1 MSVLAASDMRPVLQQ
16 VSLVA
21 LLLVAANR
29 ATNAIVKGLLGVGA
43 IGAGCLAYAGL
54 YEVNAFRLRRVD
66 VPVLPA
72 GARPIRV
79 LHISDVHMTP
89 YFRARQRWLS
99 TLGAL
104 EPDLVINT
112 GDNLAHQE
120 AVPFVLGSL
129 GWLLERPG
137 GYVWGSNDYYAPT
150 FKNPLRYFGG
160 PSSRDRRSQQTLPW
174 QDLGRGFKEAGWID
188 LTHTRASLEIKGVR
202 LGFRGTDDPHL
213 GHDHY
218 AEVAGPIN
226 REEVDVAIGVTHA
239 PYRRVI
245 DAMTSD
251 GHDLIMAGHTHGGQV
266 CVPFYGALVTNCDL
280 DTRRA
285 KGLSQHSAGGRT
297 AWMHVS
303 AGVGTSPYAPIRF
316 ACPPE
321 ATLLTLTTINGE
333 TSAA

>member
-1 MSVLAASDMRPVLQQ
+1 
-16 VSLVA
+16 VSAGLTCSLLNVA
-21 LLLVAANR
+21 ENR
-29 ATNAIVKGLLGVGA
+29 ATNAIVKGLLGLGA
-43 IGAGCLAYAGL
+43 AGSGCLAYARL
-54 YEVNAFRLRRVD
+54 YEVNAFRLRRVA
-66 VPVLPA
+66 VPVLPQ

-79 LHISDVHMTP
+79 LHLSDVHMTP

-120 AVPFVLGSL
+120 AVPFVLGSF
-129 GWLLERPG
+129 GRLLDFPG
-137 GYVWGSNDYYAPT
+137 VYVWGSNDYYAPT
-150 FKNPLRYFGG
+150 FKNPLRYFEG
-160 PSSRDRRSQQTLPW
+160 PSTRDRRSPQTLPW
-174 QDLGRGFKEAGWID
+174 QDLGRSFKEAGWID

-213 GHDHY
+213 GQDHY
-218 AEVAGPIN
+218 AEVAGPIS
-226 REEVDVAIGVTHA
+226 RDEIDVAIGVTHA

-245 DAMTSD
+245 DAMAYD
-251 GHDLIMAGHTHGGQV
+251 GHDLIIAGHTHGGQV

-285 KGLSQHSAGGRT
+285 KGLSTHSAGGHT
-297 AWMHVS
+297 SWLHVS

-321 ATLLTLTTINGE
+321 ATLLTLT
-333 TSAA
+333 SD

>member
-1 MSVLAASDMRPVLQQ
+1 MSR
-16 VSLVA
+16 
-21 LLLVAANR
+21 NR
-29 ATNAIVKGLLGVGA
+29 ATTGVVRSLLGVGA
-43 IGAGCLAYAGL
+43 LGASCLAYAGL

-66 VPVLPA
+66 VPILPS
-72 GARPIRV
+72 GARPIRI

-89 YFRARQRWLS
+89 HASARQRWLS

-112 GDNLAHQE
+112 GDNLADEE
-120 AVPFVLGSL
+120 AVQYVLTSFGR
-129 GWLLERPG
+129 LLDRPG
-137 GYVWGSNDYYAPT
+137 VYVWGSNDYYAPT
-150 FKNPLRYFGG
+150 FKNPLRYLEG
-160 PSSRDRRSQQTLPW
+160 PSRRERRSPRTLPW

-213 GHDHY
+213 SQDHY

-226 REEVDVAIGVTHA
+226 REEIDVAIGVTHA

-245 DAMTSD
+245 DAMAYD
-251 GHDLIMAGHTHGGQV
+251 GHDLIMTGHTHGGQV

-285 KGLSQHSAGGRT
+285 KGLSKHSAGGRT
-297 AWMHVS
+297 AWLHVS

-321 ATLLTLTTINGE
+321 VTLLTLTTLE
-333 TSAA
+333 EVPVA